1 MKRLPRLD
9 LNPSSADR
17 WTTCTASPQFIL
29 DNWDKVPQSTDTVYN
44 MAGTTAHAVA
54 ANFLG
59 APMGDTPV
67 PIDEEMLMHGWN
79 YHEYVLNLREPGSR
93 MLVEQKLPLWYM
105 PARNCIVDAAVINP
119 KSLHIVDYKYG
130 EGVVVHPERSLQ
142 ATIYAQTIGSGM
154 LPFPPDDF
162 PVFVHI
168 YQPRG
173 RAGETGP
180 GHVWETTWGEIANI
194 SHEISCNANLIQG
207 KFEGMPLNERYT
219 RFAPSDKACQWCPA
233 KGFCT
238 ARQAS
243 LAEGFEVIE
252 SQSTPPAPAVLSLEQ
267 RARIQHHAATMK
279 EWLDDVTAYNL
290 ERMRG
295 GEKLPGFKLVLS
307 RGGNRK
313 WSDEKKAAELLVR
326 DTVLKR
332 SEVIEETTIG
342 PAAVEKLIGKN
353 KLSADLTA
361 LITKPPG
368 SPVIAPDGDKREAI
382 MGAEDV
388 FEVISEGI
396 TTKGGLLYQHGA
408 MIPLPE
414 ADSVAIAAGFNCAEE
429 YVRHLEK
436 SQIKKHKNTKTEN
449 T

>member
-17 WTTCTASPQFIL
+17 WTTCTASPQFIM
-29 DNWDKVPQSTDTVYN
+29 DNHDKIPQSTDTVYN
-44 MAGTTAHAVA
+44 MAGTTAHEVA
-54 ANFLG
+54 AAFLQNRQPG
-59 APMGDTPV
+59 ATPV
-67 PIDEEMLMHGWN
+67 PIDEDMLMHGWN
-79 YHEYVLNLREPGSR
+79 YHEYVLSLREAGSR

-180 GHVWETTWGEIANI
+180 GHVWETTWGEIASI
-194 SHEISCNANLIQG
+194 AQEISFKSAEIQHTDG
-207 KFEGMPLNERYT
+207 STLK
-219 RFAPSDKACQWCPA
+219 FAPSDKACQWCPA

-267 RARIQHHAATMK
+267 RARIQHHAAAMK

-332 SEVIEETTIG
+332 SEVVEETTIG
-342 PAAVEKLIGKN
+342 PAAVEKLLGKN

-368 SPVIAPDGDKREAI
+368 SPVIAPEGDKREAI

-388 FEVISEGI
+388 FEV
-396 TTKGGLLYQHGA
+396 
-408 MIPLPE
+408 LPE
-414 ADSVAIAAGFNCAEE
+414 
-429 YVRHLEK
+429 
-436 SQIKKHKNTKTEN
+436 
-449 T
+449 

>member
-1 MKRLPRLD
+1 MKRSPRLD

-17 WTTCTASPQFIL
+17 WTTCTASPQFIM
-29 DNWDKVPQSTDTVYN
+29 DNHDKIPESTDTPYN
-44 MAGTTAHAVA
+44 MAGTAAHEVA
-54 ANFLG
+54 AAFLQNRQPG
-59 APMGDTPV
+59 TTPV
-67 PIDEEMLMHGWN
+67 PVDEDMLMHGWN
-79 YHEYVLNLREPGSR
+79 YHEYVLALREPGHR

-119 KSLHIVDYKYG
+119 ENLHIVDYKYG

-180 GHVWETTWGEIANI
+180 GHVWETTWGEIAQI
-194 SHEISCNANLIQG
+194 SHEISETAKLVQARGGDNSESPSLP
-207 KFEGMPLNERYT
+207 PLV
-219 RFAPSDKACQWCPA
+219 FAPSDKACQWCPA

-267 RARIQHHAATMK
+267 RTRIQHHAAAMK

-332 SEVIEETTIG
+332 SEVVEETTIG
-342 PAAVEKLIGKN
+342 PAQVEKLIGKN

-368 SPVIAPDGDKREAI
+368 SPVIAPEGDKREAI
-382 MGAEDV
+382 GSAISD
-388 FEVISEGI
+388 FEV
-396 TTKGGLLYQHGA
+396 
-408 MIPLPE
+408 LPE
-414 ADSVAIAAGFNCAEE
+414 Q
-429 YVRHLEK
+429 EK
-436 SQIKKHKNTKTEN
+436 EKQQTK
-449 T
+449 

>member
-9 LNPSSADR
+9 LNPSAADR

-29 DNWDKVPQSTDTVYN
+29 DNWDKLPESTDTPYN
-44 MAGTTAHAVA
+44 MAGTAAHEVA
-54 ANFLG
+54 AAFLQNR
-59 APMGDTPV
+59 APGQTPV
-67 PIDEEMLMHGWN
+67 PVDEDMLMHGWN
-79 YHEYVLNLREPGSR
+79 YHEYVLGLREQGSR

-142 ATIYAQTIGSGM
+142 ATIYAQTIGAGM

-180 GHVWETTWGEIANI
+180 GHVWETTWGEIDRIAKE
-194 SHEISCNANLIQG
+194 EISAPAYLIQARNNPMF
-207 KFEGMPLNERYT
+207 KTGMDLPDLV
-219 RFAPSDKACQWCPA
+219 FAPSDKACQWCPA

-243 LAEGFEVIE
+243 LADGFEVIE

-267 RARIQHHAATMK
+267 RARIQHHAAAMK
-279 EWLDDVTAYNL
+279 EWLDDVTTYNL

-332 SEVIEETTIG
+332 SEVVEETTIG
-342 PAAVEKLIGKN
+342 PAQVEKLIGKN

-368 SPVIAPDGDKREAI
+368 SPVIAPEGDKREAI

-388 FEVISEGI
+388 FEVI
-396 TTKGGLLYQHGA
+396 
-408 MIPLPE
+408 PE
-414 ADSVAIAAGFNCAEE
+414 QETN
-429 YVRHLEK
+429 
-436 SQIKKHKNTKTEN
+436 KT
-449 T
+449 